1 MTIVGSGSQGTLMAP
16 RVVQPRP
23 AASPPRPQG
32 SRRASSP
39 ASVPSSGH
47 TSLGPATLALPSSS
61 PPQVANHVRAVAS
74 AFPQRRSLG
83 TFDVNREE
91 RVAVPGVPRQL
102 AARAGTG
109 TQATLQ
115 ACPGRHSLAPSLC
128 STTACS
134 NPAEFSPAST
144 PPVPPLIVAPRASWP
159 GAARLCSSRSAS
171 RSPPA
176 AAHRSALVRMTEGS
190 SPPVPPLVA
199 APRASSPG
207 AVRLCSS
214 RSASRS
220 PPADAPRSAL
230 VTVTEVPEPFE
241 RQRWQ
246 DASAA
251 VVAGVA
257 APCSLV
263 AGTQHC
269 EGTEV
274 SAGSFKGMAQL
285 QGQLL
290 EVLDQQSQRLVGVLE
305 ATLERRGGD
314 AGVDMGASSEE
325 VWLEEMTIGSDGP
338 CESARLA
345 KAVEEPAIPTAAPG
359 APLPMREEMTVGSD
373 GSCEIATPAKA
384 VEEPAVPTAA
394 AAVSSSPAVP
404 TPVPLP
410 TAAPAATGTPLPMPE
425 EMTVWSNGSCEIATP
440 AKAVEEATMP
450 TAAPALSLLP
460 ASPAATGAPLSMR
473 EEITVGSNGSC
484 EIAEP
489 AKAVEEPTVPMA
501 APAVSSSPAAPAAA
515 PPPTAAPA
523 ATGAPL
529 PMWQDELQGLRA
541 ELRETSEEAVA
552 SMRHQLQALCE
563 EQRSQLNRESSLVSQ
578 VSALKAELH
587 GGRTAVTGTGGA
599 VGTTAGSSTTAH
611 GGNEEEGPLVAEL
624 LKRIADLE
632 HTVKVQGEEKAQQAM
647 AYTELNKAVLLDCE
661 RRAAQHD
668 RDVVKTQQ
676 TLTVQ
681 ALTLQAELAQTVARE
696 REALDAERKSHACEV
711 AQLRSELE
719 DHRRQAH
726 HHSDG
731 GGRGGGAFGVIG
743 HVDSHKT
750 ALAQLRRPP
759 PPPPCQVVLQGGPT
773 CQHQK
778 CLRDEGVAAAAVVA
792 IPPIAPVPGG
802 GSLDLEDTDDN
813 MFHEVLS
820 LADEA
825 VTTNDR

>member
-61 PPQVANHVRAVAS
+61 PPQLANHVRAVAS

-91 RVAVPGVPRQL
+91 RVAVPGVPRQP

-109 TQATLQ
+109 TQTTLQ

-134 NPAEFSPAST
+134 NPAEFSPASS
-144 PPVPPLIVAPRASWP
+144 PLVPPLIVAPRASWP

-305 ATLERRGGD
+305 ATLERRGRD

-338 CESARLA
+338 WEIARLA

-410 TAAPAATGTPLPMPE
+410 TAAPAATG
-425 EMTVWSNGSCEIATP
+425 
-440 AKAVEEATMP
+440 
-450 TAAPALSLLP
+450 
-460 ASPAATGAPLSMR
+460 APLSMR
-473 EEITVGSNGSC
+473 EEMTVGSDESC

-515 PPPTAAPA
+515 PPPTAEPA

-529 PMWQDELQGLRA
+529 PMRQDELQGLRA
-541 ELRETSEEAVA
+541 ELRETAEEAVA

-563 EQRSQLNRESSLVSQ
+563 EQQSQLNRESSLVSQ
-578 VSALKAELH
+578 VSALKEELH
-587 GGRTAVTGTGGA
+587 GGSTAVTGTGGA
-599 VGTTAGSSTTAH
+599 VGTTAGFSTTAH

-647 AYTELNKAVLLDCE
+647 AYTELNKALLLDCE

-731 GGRGGGAFGVIG
+731 GGGGGGAFGVIG
-743 HVDSHKT
+743 HVD
-750 ALAQLRRPP
+750 R
-759 PPPPCQVVLQGGPT
+759 
-773 CQHQK
+773 
-778 CLRDEGVAAAAVVA
+778 
-792 IPPIAPVPGG
+792 
-802 GSLDLEDTDDN
+802 
-813 MFHEVLS
+813 
-820 LADEA
+820 
-825 VTTNDR
+825 

>member
-61 PPQVANHVRAVAS
+61 PPQIANHVRAVAS

-83 TFDVNREE
+83 AFDVNREE
-91 RVAVPGVPRQL
+91 RVAVPGVPRQP

-134 NPAEFSPAST
+134 NPAEFSPASS
-144 PPVPPLIVAPRASWP
+144 PPVPPFIVAPRASW
-159 GAARLCSSRSAS
+159 
-171 RSPPA
+171 
-176 AAHRSALVRMTEGS
+176 
-190 SPPVPPLVA
+190 
-199 APRASSPG
+199 PG

-220 PPADAPRSAL
+220 PPVDAPRSAL
-230 VTVTEVPEPFE
+230 VTVTEVAESFE
-241 RQRWQ
+241 RQRWH

-338 CESARLA
+338 WEIARLA

-384 VEEPAVPTAA
+384 VEEPAIPTAS

-473 EEITVGSNGSC
+473 EE
-484 EIAEP
+484 
-489 AKAVEEPTVPMA
+489 M
-501 APAVSSSPAAPAAA
+501 
-515 PPPTAAPA
+515 TA
-523 ATGAPL
+523 
-529 PMWQDELQGLRA
+529 
-541 ELRETSEEAVA
+541 
-552 SMRHQLQALCE
+552 
-563 EQRSQLNRESSLVSQ
+563 
-578 VSALKAELH
+578 
-587 GGRTAVTGTGGA
+587 
-599 VGTTAGSSTTAH
+599 
-611 GGNEEEGPLVAEL
+611 
-624 LKRIADLE
+624 
-632 HTVKVQGEEKAQQAM
+632 
-647 AYTELNKAVLLDCE
+647 
-661 RRAAQHD
+661 
-668 RDVVKTQQ
+668 
-676 TLTVQ
+676 
-681 ALTLQAELAQTVARE
+681 
-696 REALDAERKSHACEV
+696 
-711 AQLRSELE
+711 
-719 DHRRQAH
+719 
-726 HHSDG
+726 
-731 GGRGGGAFGVIG
+731 
-743 HVDSHKT
+743 
-750 ALAQLRRPP
+750 
-759 PPPPCQVVLQGGPT
+759 
-773 CQHQK
+773 
-778 CLRDEGVAAAAVVA
+778 
-792 IPPIAPVPGG
+792 
-802 GSLDLEDTDDN
+802 
-813 MFHEVLS
+813 
-820 LADEA
+820 
-825 VTTNDR
+825 